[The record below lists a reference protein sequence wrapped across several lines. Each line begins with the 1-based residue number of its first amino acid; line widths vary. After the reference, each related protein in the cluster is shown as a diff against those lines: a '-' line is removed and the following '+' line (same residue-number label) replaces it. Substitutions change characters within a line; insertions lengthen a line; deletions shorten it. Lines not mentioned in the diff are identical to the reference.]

1 MSRRL
6 TVVGELKPMRRRRR
20 ETESEEGVQSA
31 AVDPKPGELALAR
44 LKRG

>member
-6 TVVGELKPMRRRRR
+6 TVAGELKPWRRRRR
-20 ETESEEGVQSA
+20 ETESEQGAESA

-44 LKRG
+44 VKLG